1 MRLAGL
7 PAAILRP
14 SNVYGPRQGAGL
26 EGAVIAA
33 FVDQAMRG
41 GEIRIHG
48 DGAQTRDFIHVQDV
62 VEALWT
68 VGGSDAPDG
77 TWNVATG
84 RSVSIAA
91 LADRVEEVLGR
102 PIVRVHGPRRPGD
115 VDSSAISAAALRR
128 LGWRPTIDLAAGLAE
143 LLR

>member
-1 MRLAGL
+1 
-7 PAAILRP
+7 
-14 SNVYGPRQGAGL
+14 
-26 EGAVIAA
+26 VIAA

-91 LADRVEEVLGR
+91 LADRVEEALGR